1 MQNDKIEI
9 MDRDRKTKATYI
21 LSKEESLEDD
31 SSEQY
36 NTWLEFLLAAVF
48 KVSKFSLYLIVNF
61 LKMFIRVIE
70 GLFLQGYEPFKPII
84 DKYKQKQDKKA
95 KDYIIKNTKPH
106 ATITHNYEF
115 IRNKVFARNYIKIDT
130 LLGQCA
136 KHEAELN
143 EDLHKDI
150 IKRLNIILV
159 EAERQAL
166 SEGYKYAK
174 ESYFKFE
181 STEAF
186 DKYIQDRI
194 LRGEDY
200 REHNRKLY
208 EELEA
213 EDDKKI
219 P

>member
-1 MQNDKIEI
+1 MQDKIEI
-9 MDRDRKTKATYI
+9 MDRDRNTKAIYI

-31 SSEQY
+31 CQKQY
-36 NTWLEFLLAAVF
+36 NTWLEWLVASIF
-48 KVSKFSLYLIVNF
+48 KIFKLCLYLIISF
-61 LKMFIRVIE
+61 LKLIIKVIE
-70 GLFLQGYEPFKPII
+70 GLFLQGYEPFKSIT
-84 DKYKQKQDKKA
+84 DKYQERQDKKA

-115 IRNKVFARNYIKIDT
+115 IRNKVFARNYVKIDT
-130 LLGQCA
+130 LLDQCV

-174 ESYFKFE
+174 ESHFKFE

-186 DKYIQDRI
+186 DKYIQDRV

-200 REHNRKLY
+200 REDNRKLL
-208 EELEA
+208 EEFE
-213 EDDKKI
+213 ESND
-219 P
+219 

>member
-1 MQNDKIEI
+1 MQKDKIEI

-31 SSEQY
+31 CQEQY
-36 NTWLEFLLAAVF
+36 NTWVEWLVASIF
-48 KVSKFSLYLIVNF
+48 KGFKFCLYIIISF
-61 LKMFIRVIE
+61 LKLLIKVIE
-70 GLFLQGYEPFKPII
+70 GLFLQDYEPFKPIT
-84 DKYKQKQDKKA
+84 DKYQERQDKKA

-115 IRNKVFARNYIKIDT
+115 IRSKLFARNYVKIDT
-130 LLGQCA
+130 LLSKCA

-150 IKRLNIILV
+150 MKRLNIILV

-174 ESYFKFE
+174 ESHFQFE

-194 LRGEDY
+194 LRGDDY
-200 REHNRKLY
+200 REHNRELLEKLK
-208 EELEA
+208 ERHN
-213 EDDKKI
+213 
-219 P
+219 

>member
-1 MQNDKIEI
+1 MASIFKI
-9 MDRDRKTKATYI
+9 
-21 LSKEESLEDD
+21 
-31 SSEQY
+31 
-36 NTWLEFLLAAVF
+36 F
-48 KVSKFSLYLIVNF
+48 KLCLYLIISF
-61 LKMFIRVIE
+61 LKLIIKVIE
-70 GLFLQGYEPFKPII
+70 GLFLQGYEPFKSIT
-84 DKYKQKQDKKA
+84 DKYQERQDKKA

-115 IRNKVFARNYIKIDT
+115 IRNKVFARNYVKIDT
-130 LLGQCA
+130 LLDQCV

-174 ESYFKFE
+174 ESHFKFE

-186 DKYIQDRI
+186 DKYIQDRV

-200 REHNRKLY
+200 REHNRKLL
-208 EELEA
+208 EEFE
-213 EDDKKI
+213 ESND
-219 P
+219 

>member
-1 MQNDKIEI
+1 MQDNKIEI
-9 MDRDRKTKATYI
+9 MDRDRNTKATYI
-21 LSKEESLEDD
+21 LSKEENLEEDYQ
-31 SSEQY
+31 EEY
-36 NTWLEFLLAAVF
+36 NSWLGLIVASVF
-48 KVSKFSLYLIVNF
+48 KVFRFSLYLIVSF
-61 LKMFIRVIE
+61 LKLLIGAIE
-70 GLFLQGYEPFKPII
+70 GLFLQNYDPFKPIK
-84 DKYKQKQDKKA
+84 DSYKERQDKKA

-115 IRNKVFARNYIKIDT
+115 IRSKLFARNYVKIDT
-130 LLGQCA
+130 LLSQCA

-150 IKRLNIILV
+150 MKRLNIILV

-174 ESYFKFE
+174 ESHFKFE

-186 DKYIQDRI
+186 DKYIQDRV

-200 REHNRKLY
+200 REHNRELL
-208 EELEA
+208 EELE
-213 EDDKKI
+213 EGNNK
-219 P
+219 